1 MAPTKRLIVAAV
13 FLILAAALILI
24 VKYVPLRGEAEE
36 TATADVLDQL
46 FPEAVNKQVV
56 SVQVTDN
63 ETGEVFSAQLEDD
76 VWTITQAK
84 EGTDTGLGVNQGS
97 ITNQTYFLPLL
108 RPTRVLDQ
116 IESLAPFGLDSA
128 QYTVQ
133 FTLDD
138 GSQYSFDVGV
148 KNPDGSSYY
157 VRLPGDPN
165 VYLIAVYNLETLLG
179 FVEEPPYI
187 QPTPDMTATWLS
199 EVVTPTPEPTAT
211 PTRAPTATPTEEATP
226 EATATP

>member
-13 FLILAAALILI
+13 FLALAAALFLI
-24 VKYVPLRGEAEE
+24 VKFVLPGGEAEE
-36 TATADVLDQL
+36 STTAEVPDQL
-46 FPEAVNKQVV
+46 FPEAVDKQVV
-56 SVQVTDN
+56 SVQVTNN

-76 VWTITQAK
+76 VWTITQAR
-84 EGTDTGLGVNQGS
+84 EGADTGLGVNQGS

-138 GSQYSFDVGV
+138 GSQYTLDIGA

-157 VRLPGDPN
+157 VKLPGDPN

-179 FVEEPPYI
+179 FVEEPPYV

-199 EVVTPTPEPTAT
+199 EVVTPTPEATAT
-211 PTRAPTATPTEEATP
+211 PTLSPTATPTEEVTP
-226 EATATP
+226 EVTATP